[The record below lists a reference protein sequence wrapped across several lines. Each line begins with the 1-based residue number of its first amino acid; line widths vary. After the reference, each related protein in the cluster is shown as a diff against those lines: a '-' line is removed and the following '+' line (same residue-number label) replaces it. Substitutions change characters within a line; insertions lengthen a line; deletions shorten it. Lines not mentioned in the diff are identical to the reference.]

1 MAGANVNINDR
12 ITNHIREQA
21 AAPIK
26 YLEADFRIATNPI
39 SRPRLF
45 EYYKTCRKMF
55 WVPEEIDLSRDAG
68 SFASMDANEQRF
80 IEYILAFFAQ
90 FDGLVNLNL
99 AERFVEEVPIIEARY
114 FYQFQIMMENIHA
127 ETYSLMLETV
137 VKDTAKRTELLN
149 AIKTKPIIAKMAAWA
164 YKWFSDDSEFGE
176 RLIGMGAVELIMFV
190 AMFAAIYWVQKQGK
204 LPGLGHANELIARD
218 ETQHGLFAVA
228 IYELLDD
235 KPPVGVVQDIIREC
249 VELSK
254 EFVNEALPYRLP
266 EMNTELMG
274 EYIECIADCY
284 LTLLNV
290 PKLYNRKNP
299 FAFMEN
305 INLLNKSLFFER
317 RVSEYQKLGTGRAAA
332 GVENDDD
339 EYEDV

>member
-1 MAGANVNINDR
+1 MAGTSVDINER
-12 ITNHIREQA
+12 ILNYIRERA
-21 AAPIK
+21 AAPIS
-26 YLEADFRIATNPI
+26 YTEADFRIATFPI
-39 SRPRLF
+39 SRPGLF
-45 EYYKTCRKMF
+45 EYYKTCRRMF
-55 WVPEEIDLSRDAG
+55 WVPEEISMDRDPG
-68 SFASMDANEQRF
+68 SFSTMDTNEQRF

-99 AERFVEEVPIIEARY
+99 AERFVEEVPILEARY

-127 ETYSLMLETV
+127 ETYSLMLETLV
-137 VKDTAKRTELLN
+137 SDINKRNELLN
-149 AIKTKPIIAKMAAWA
+149 AIKTKPIISKMAAWT
-164 YKWFSDDSEFGE
+164 YKWFSDDSEFGV

-204 LPGLGHANELIARD
+204 LPGLGQANELIARD

-235 KPPVGVVQDIIREC
+235 KPPAGIVQDIIREC
-249 VELSK
+249 VDLSK
-254 EFVNEALPYRLP
+254 EFIAEALPYRLP
-266 EMNTELMG
+266 EMNNELMG

-284 LTLLNV
+284 LSLLNV

-299 FAFMEN
+299 FTFMEN

-317 RVSEYQKLGTGRAAA
+317 RVSEYQKIGTGRPA
-332 GVENDDD
+332 GIDEDD

>member
-1 MAGANVNINDR
+1 MSVPAADVNER
-12 ITNHIREQA
+12 ITNYIRDHA

-26 YLEADFRIATNPI
+26 YTDDDFRIATNPI
-39 SRPRLF
+39 SRPGLF
-45 EYYKTCRKMF
+45 EYYKVCRKMF

-68 SFASMDANEQRF
+68 SFASMDRNEQHF

-99 AERFVEEVPIIEARY
+99 AERFTQEVPILEARY

-164 YKWFSDDSEFGE
+164 YKWFSNDSEFGI

-204 LPGLGHANELIARD
+204 LPGLGQANELIARD

-228 IYELLDD
+228 VYDLLDD
-235 KPPVGVVQDIIREC
+235 KPPAGIISDVINEC
-249 VELSK
+249 VQLSK
-254 EFVNEALPYRLP
+254 EFIAEALPYRLP
-266 EMNTELMG
+266 EMNVILMN

-284 LTLLNV
+284 LNLLGV

-317 RVSEYQKLGTGRAAA
+317 RVSEYQKIGTGRAAA
-332 GVENDDD
+332 GVDD